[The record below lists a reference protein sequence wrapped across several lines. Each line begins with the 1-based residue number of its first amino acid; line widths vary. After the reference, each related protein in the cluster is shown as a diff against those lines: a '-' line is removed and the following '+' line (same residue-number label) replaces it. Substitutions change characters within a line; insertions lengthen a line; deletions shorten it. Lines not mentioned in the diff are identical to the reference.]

1 MWRRG
6 RFVKSEFYLESKA
19 LVLELTCSYSIWSL
33 VFPLQVGR
41 QPSVLLLSPPDVDDG
56 LSERMCKLGSLLHQQ
71 GFSVTLDSCC
81 RKEQCDFGPIPWFHS
96 QMMKLKTQE
105 GRAVL
110 LLTHAAVER
119 ALEWDL
125 QDRFKEEEGDHPH
138 SAVFKSSLFLIKTD
152 QQLGRAGERFV
163 LVTFESDLCR
173 KSRLPELLLGPKLF
187 QLPSQTKA
195 LLTELAVGGRDTGTR
210 QRALRS
216 RDVPTPSKSEMKP
229 FICL

>member
-1 MWRRG
+1 M
-6 RFVKSEFYLESKA
+6 
-19 LVLELTCSYSIWSL
+19 
-33 VFPLQVGR
+33 
-41 QPSVLLLSPPDVDDG
+41 DDG
-56 LSERMCKLGSLLHQQ
+56 VSERMCELGSLLRQQ
-71 GFSVTLDSCC
+71 GFGVTLDSCC

-96 QMMKLKTQE
+96 QMMTMKTQE

-110 LLTHAAVER
+110 VLTRAAVER
-119 ALEWDL
+119 ALEWEL
-125 QDRFKEEEGDHPH
+125 QDRIKEEEGDHPH

-152 QQLGRAGERFV
+152 QQLGRAGECFV
-163 LVTFESDLCR
+163 LVTFESDLCS

-210 QRALRS
+210 QRALRN
-216 RDVPTPSKSEMKP
+216 RDVTTPSKSEMKP